1 LDARASWR
9 VAGEFGYDESLPMAT
24 LLETVEQTAD
34 ETLDESSLEP
44 QFHVVLLDDN
54 FHTYDYIVEMLGK
67 LFFYTVSQ
75 AFRHAAEVDTTG
87 RSIIITCARSEAEYA
102 RDQIHAYGRDWRV
115 PDCKGSMTAV
125 LEPAAEGSGGG
136 ARACRV

>member
-1 LDARASWR
+1 
-9 VAGEFGYDESLPMAT
+9 MAT
-24 LLETVEQTAD
+24 LLETVEQTGS
-34 ETLDESSLEP
+34 ETIDAPSHEP

-67 LFFYTVSQ
+67 LFCYTVAQ
-75 AFRHAAEVDTTG
+75 AFRHAAEVDTIG
-87 RSIIITCARSEAEYA
+87 RSIIITCARSEAEFG

-125 LEPAAEGSGGG
+125 LEPAAEGANRGSTSG
-136 ARACRV
+136 RA